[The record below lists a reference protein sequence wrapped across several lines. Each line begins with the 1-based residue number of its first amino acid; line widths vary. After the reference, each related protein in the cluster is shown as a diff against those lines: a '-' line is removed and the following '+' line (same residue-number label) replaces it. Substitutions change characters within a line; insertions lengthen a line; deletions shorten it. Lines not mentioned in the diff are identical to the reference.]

1 MSISGAPVI
10 PARVDHPG
18 RGADQPR
25 HANPFEVGTE
35 RSPVEIDRARPGR
48 GRSRAAAYASPA
60 LAAIARGRRVMRGN
74 PVLRVAPALHRG
86 AGAKQLHLHARGLN
100 LLEAIVVV
108 IDRVEPGRQHAVPGK
123 RERIFPKRCLN
134 HESRTAFQSISA
146 IARNCRPLANLQRLA
161 LPGPC
166 RARHRSLAR
175 FLANVGYVT
184 TPSRSQCLHLVLV
197 PRRHPGCSAGA
208 PRSQVEASVSR
219 SRLARRSALT
229 PHRALPR
236 QPGRGIRGRR
246 PRALREGEPGHASDP
261 SQRNWCHQLLRRQLG
276 QRVCRRHQ
284 RVRLG
289 RAEFSRYRHRRPG
302 PLRRGRQQPG
312 RCAFLPASAPGH
324 YFEVGDRL
332 AGTTRPRRVDG
343 DNWAYARID

>member
-146 IARNCRPLANLQRLA
+146 IARNCRPLANLLA
-161 LPGPC
+161 S
-166 RARHRSLAR
+166 RAAR
-175 FLANVGYVT
+175 A
-184 TPSRSQCLHLVLV
+184 
-197 PRRHPGCSAGA
+197 
-208 PRSQVEASVSR
+208 VSR
-219 SRLARRSALT
+219 SSPKPR
-229 PHRALPR
+229 PVPR
-236 QPGRGIRGRR
+236 QCRIRYH
-246 PRALREGEPGHASDP
+246 PVQIAM
-261 SQRNWCHQLLRRQLG
+261 
-276 QRVCRRHQ
+276 
-284 RVRLG
+284 
-289 RAEFSRYRHRRPG
+289 
-302 PLRRGRQQPG
+302 
-312 RCAFLPASAPGH
+312 SAPGSRSTTSSRLLGGRPQDPRWKRPSRGPVSRVAALLLLTGLCLDSQAAV
-324 YFEVGDRL
+324 FGGD
-332 AGTTRPRRVDG
+332 DG
-343 DNWAYARID
+343 